1 MVRTRY
7 LALTL
12 VLCGCEDGALIET
25 VAQLDAAIHEARVR
39 SRVLMQRRNA
49 LAAAPGAPKSIGAG
63 GSGLVRARIV
73 GMGSSDHVTVEE
85 QPGQLSIVVRGE
97 RGRRQAAQAL
107 LAYGVDAPQ
116 LELQAVKLEEPAWS
130 MKLSLARPADV
141 ATATISTTS
150 IQVPEPSFFS
160 FSEGEALHRRAEA
173 KARELEQLN
182 KIIVELEGRLA
193 QQKASVAAA
202 VDEATMTRFRARRYF
217 AIALLPDVTKGQLT
231 FAEDRATWKGAT
243 SYTTLDEAKAAL
255 SGRGEV
261 IGFAPG
267 ERGSL
272 EAKVGATDSP

>member
-1 MVRTRY
+1 M
-7 LALTL
+7 L
-12 VLCGCEDGALIET
+12 VGCEDGALVET
-25 VAQLDAAIHEARVR
+25 VGQLDAAIHQARIR
-39 SRVLMQRRNA
+39 SRVLMERRNA

-63 GSGLVRARIV
+63 GPELVRARIV
-73 GMGSSDHVTVEE
+73 GLGSSDQVTVEE
-85 QPGQLSIVVRGE
+85 QPGRLSIVVRGE
-97 RGRRQAAQAL
+97 RGRRQAVQAL

-116 LELQAVKLEEPAWS
+116 LELQAIQLEEPTWS
-130 MKLSLARPADV
+130 MRLTLARPSLV
-141 ATATISTTS
+141 ATATIATTS

-193 QQKASVAAA
+193 QQRASVAAA
-202 VDEATMTRFRARRYF
+202 VDEASMTRFRARRYF
-217 AIALLPDVTKGQLT
+217 AIALLPDVTKGQMT

-243 SYTTLDEAKAAL
+243 SYTTIDEASAAL

-267 ERGSL
+267 DRGSL
-272 EAKVGATDSP
+272 EAKVGASVDPRSGSQ

>member
-12 VLCGCEDGALIET
+12 VLCGCEDGALVET

-39 SRVLMQRRNA
+39 SRVLMERRNA

-160 FSEGEALHRRAEA
+160 FSEGEAMHRRAEA

>member
-1 MVRTRY
+1 
-7 LALTL
+7 
-12 VLCGCEDGALIET
+12 
-25 VAQLDAAIHEARVR
+25 
-39 SRVLMQRRNA
+39 MQRRNA